1 MQWVFFFLVQDSTT
15 DDQMILF
22 FAATTRVVRICK
34 LMQWVLL
41 FSSAGF
47 NNRWSNDSIFCSNNK
62 DSFQLLLIDKPIFQ
76 LPVPGPKWRSWQTT
90 NSAKILLRSHEET
103 ATMFSYWTPV
113 YNSCL
118 IQLRPNSGWWSCRP
132 VWWWKLKLLLST
144 NCKLCL
150 QIFGPNS
157 QRLSICSVCVCVCV
171 CVLGGFGFGFF
182 GLLLGLFQFCDV
194 DTLVIIH
201 KRN

>member
-22 FAATTRVVRICK
+22 FAATTRVVWICK
-34 LMQWVLL
+34 LMQWVLF

-47 NNRWSNDSIFCSNNK
+47 NNRWSNDTIFCSNNK

-76 LPVPGPKWRSWQTT
+76 LPVPGPTWRSWQTT
-90 NSAKILLRSHEET
+90 KLGKILLRSHEET

-113 YNSCL
+113 YVSCL

-157 QRLSICSVCVCVCV
+157 LRLSIWCVCVCVCV
-171 CVLGGFGFGFF
+171 CFGGGWGWGFGFF
-182 GLLLGLFQFCDV
+182 VCCWVCFSFVML
-194 DTLVIIH
+194 TH
-201 KRN
+201 WW

>member
-1 MQWVFFFLVQDSTT
+1 
-15 DDQMILF
+15 MIVF
-22 FAATTRVVRICK
+22 FAANKGCPNFQTDAMGVFLPT
-34 LMQWVLL
+34 
-41 FSSAGF
+41 AGL
-47 NNRWSNDSIFCSNNK
+47 NNRWPNDTIFCSNNK

-90 NSAKILLRSHEET
+90 KSGKILLRSHEET

-113 YNSCL
+113 YVSCL

-157 QRLSICSVCVCVCV
+157 LRLSICSVCVCVCV
-171 CVLGGFGFGFF
+171 CFGGFLMYHFKSLWLKVKSLNFF
-182 GLLLGLFQFCDV
+182 LIKINKNVYIYRRML
-194 DTLVIIH
+194 
-201 KRN
+201 